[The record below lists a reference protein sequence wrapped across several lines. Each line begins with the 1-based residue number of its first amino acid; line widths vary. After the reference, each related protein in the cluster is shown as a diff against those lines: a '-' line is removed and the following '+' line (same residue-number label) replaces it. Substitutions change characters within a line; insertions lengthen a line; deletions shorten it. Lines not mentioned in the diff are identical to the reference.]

1 MESPVIHF
9 HLFGEIDYHRCLA
22 LQRRLMYE
30 AAANDTPRLVVVLCE
45 HPKVITVGRRGS
57 RSRIQQT
64 DDELRREGLSVHWV
78 NRDGGCL
85 LHTPGQLAMYAV
97 ASLDRC
103 GWTAA
108 EFHDVYRQG
117 LQAGLSAL
125 SISTDHCPG
134 GLRGRTGL
142 LAAAAMSLE
151 NGVSRHESFINVAPA
166 MAAFRSIDI
175 GGGVP
180 QMSGK
185 RETMSCLLA
194 ERRLP
199 VRMSEVRSAL
209 IVALTAAFRSECHHI
224 HAGHPWLP
232 AQGNERDS
240 FARAS

>member
-1 MESPVIHF
+1 
-9 HLFGEIDYHRCLA
+9 
-22 LQRRLMYE
+22 MYE
-30 AAANDTPRLVVVLCE
+30 AAANVAPRLVVILCE
-45 HPKVITVGRRGS
+45 HPKIITVGRHGS

-64 DDELRREGLSVHWV
+64 DDQLHREGLSVHWV

-85 LHTPGQLAMYAV
+85 LHTPGQLAMYSV
-97 ASLDRC
+97 SSLDRC

-108 EFHDVYRQG
+108 EFRDVHRQG
-117 LQAGLSAL
+117 LQAALSAL
-125 SISTDHCPG
+125 LISTDRCHG

-151 NGVSRHESFINVAPA
+151 DGVSRHESFINVAPA
-166 MAAFRSIDI
+166 MAAFRSIDVST
-175 GGGVP
+175 GGP
-180 QMSGK
+180 QLSGR

-209 IVALTAAFRSECHHI
+209 IVALTAAFRCECHHI

-232 AQGNERDS
+232 AQGIERDS